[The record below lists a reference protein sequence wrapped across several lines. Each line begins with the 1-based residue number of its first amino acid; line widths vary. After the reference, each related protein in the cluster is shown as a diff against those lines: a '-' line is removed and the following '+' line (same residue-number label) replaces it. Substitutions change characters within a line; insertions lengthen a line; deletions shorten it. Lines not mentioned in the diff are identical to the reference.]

1 MGYNR
6 ENYRKIRDEYA
17 NKNLR
22 AREDAER
29 RADELH
35 ARFPDIASIDRI
47 LADTGM
53 RIFGEAMKGRD
64 GLDERI
70 ANLRA
75 QNEELRKTRAEL
87 LVSRGY
93 PSDYSSVKYEC
104 RDCMDT
110 GFIGTK
116 MCHCM
121 RERLIKAGYESSG
134 IGRLIETQSFD
145 TFSLDY
151 YRQTPEQYN
160 YMKQVYDLCRDYAES
175 FTPEKGRNLLFCGTT
190 GLGKTH
196 MSTAIAKTV
205 IERGYD
211 VVYVTIQDLVSDF
224 EHERFY
230 RSYSDDGEIRS
241 ERYFVCD
248 LLIIDDLGAEV
259 ANQFTVSCLYNVI
272 NSRINKTRSMIINT
286 NLNEKEIRSRYS
298 DRITSR
304 LFGEFEAFRFYGRDI
319 REIKAS
325 GGI

>member
-6 ENYRKIRDEYA
+6 ENYKRIRDEYQ

-22 AREDAER
+22 PREDAER
-29 RADELH
+29 PADELH
-35 ARFPDIASIDRI
+35 ARFPDIAEIDRI

-53 RIFGEAMKGRD
+53 RIFGEAMKGREN
-64 GLDERI
+64 LDERI
-70 ANLRA
+70 ASLRA
-75 QNEELRKTRAEL
+75 QNQELRKTRAEL
-87 LVSRGY
+87 LASRGY
-93 PSDYSSVKYEC
+93 PTDYSSVKYEC
-104 RDCMDT
+104 RDCSDT
-110 GFIGTK
+110 GYVGTK

-145 TFSLDY
+145 TFKLDY
-151 YRQTPEQYN
+151 YRQNPEQYN

-196 MSTAIAKTV
+196 MSTAIAKRV
-205 IERGYD
+205 IEREFD
-211 VVYVTIQDLVSDF
+211 VVYVTIQELVSDF
-224 EHERFY
+224 EYERFY
-230 RSYSDDGEIRS
+230 RGYTDEGEPKTT
-241 ERYFVCD
+241 RYFDCD
-248 LLIIDDLGAEV
+248 LLIVDDLGAEV
-259 ANQFTVSCLYNVI
+259 SNQFTISCLYNVI
-272 NSRINKTRSMIINT
+272 NTRINNARSMIVNT
-286 NLNEKEIRSRYS
+286 NLNENEIRSRYN

-325 GGI
+325 EK

>member
-6 ENYRKIRDEYA
+6 ENYKRIRDEYQ

-35 ARFPDIASIDRI
+35 ARFPDIAEIDRI

-53 RIFGEAMKGRD
+53 RIFGEAMKGREN
-64 GLDERI
+64 LDERI
-70 ANLRA
+70 ASLRA
-75 QNEELRKTRAEL
+75 QNLELRKTRAEL
-87 LVSRGY
+87 LMSRGY
-93 PSDYSSVKYEC
+93 PADYSSVKYEC

-151 YRQTPEQYN
+151 YRQNSEQYN
-160 YMKQVYDLCRDYAES
+160 YMKQVYTLCRDYAEG
-175 FTPEKGRNLLFCGTT
+175 FVPDTGRNLLFCGTT

-224 EHERFY
+224 EYERFY
-230 RSYSDDGEIRS
+230 RSYSDEGEPKTL
-241 ERYFVCD
+241 RYFDCD
-248 LLIIDDLGAEV
+248 LVIIDDLGAEV
-259 ANQFTVSCLYNVI
+259 SNQFTVSCLYNVI
-272 NSRINKTRSMIINT
+272 NSRINKAKSMIINT
-286 NLNEKEIRSRYS
+286 NLNENEIRGRYS

-304 LFGEFEAFRFYGRDI
+304 LFGEFAAFRFYGRDI

-325 GGI
+325 EK